1 MQHLQFDINKTLDN
15 KQRKLFT
22 DFVELNFSK
31 IMNTGS
37 SHVAISIREF
47 PRNALKLGRS
57 KNNDYVCLMN
67 LDIRNGRSED
77 QKRKL
82 AIIYM
87 EGVEKILSIKKQNQY
102 LTFTSHQGN
111 DFNLIERSLEDWIPN
126 DKPLG

>member
-1 MQHLQFDINKTLDN
+1 MPHLQFDINKTLDN

-47 PRNALKLGRS
+47 QECLKTRS
-57 KNNDYVCLMN
+57 KNNDYVCLTN

-77 QKRKL
+77 QR
-82 AIIYM
+82 
-87 EGVEKILSIKKQNQY
+87 ES
-102 LTFTSHQGN
+102 
-111 DFNLIERSLEDWIPN
+111 
-126 DKPLG
+126 

>member
-1 MQHLQFDINKTLDN
+1 
-15 KQRKLFT
+15 
-22 DFVELNFSK
+22 
-31 IMNTGS
+31 
-37 SHVAISIREF
+37 
-47 PRNALKLGRS
+47 
-57 KNNDYVCLMN
+57 MN